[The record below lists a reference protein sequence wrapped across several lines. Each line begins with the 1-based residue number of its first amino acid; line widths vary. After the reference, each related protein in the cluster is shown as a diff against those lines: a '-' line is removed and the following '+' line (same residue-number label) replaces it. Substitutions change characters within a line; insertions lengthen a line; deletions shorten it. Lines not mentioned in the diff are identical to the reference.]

1 MLSVEELNEHIKGCA
16 LNNRESQKKIYGS
29 FYTYAM
35 TICNRYAG
43 SEEDALEILNDAF
56 LKVFKEIGN
65 FKPAYQDVSNSFKGW
80 IRKIVIYTSIDHYR
94 KNLKYRLR
102 TELNENVIS
111 LSSFSA
117 GAIEKISHEE
127 IIIAIQKLSPAYRAV
142 INLFIIEGYSHEE
155 ISRMLDI
162 SVGTSKSNLWKARQH
177 LQKIILKQNEVLSRK
192 NVV

>member
-1 MLSVEELNEHIKGCA
+1 MLSAEELNDHIKGCA
-16 LNNRESQKKIYGS
+16 LNKRESQKKIYGS

-43 SEEDALEILNDAF
+43 SEEDAVEVLNDSF

-65 FKPAYQDVSNSFKGW
+65 FKPAYQDVNNSFKGW

-94 KNLKYRLR
+94 KNLKYKLR

-111 LSSFSA
+111 LSSFTA

-177 LQKIILKQNEVLSRK
+177 LQKLIIKQNEVLSRK